1 MLKTIIAGAAFALI
15 ATAAFAAEDWVAVE
29 RSIEVKAPA
38 AKVWGLLGGYCAANK
53 ARGAPCDFTK
63 GTGELGTIRK
73 LNPTT
78 EEVKV
83 AEGQYSYGYMQTLGA
98 STPLRYHGNISV
110 LPVSGA
116 SSKIVYTL
124 VYDQGALATDAERE
138 TTRNTFGTRFQGAIE
153 QMKTLAEK

>member
-1 MLKTIIAGAAFALI
+1 MLRALI
-15 ATAAFAAEDWVAVE
+15 CGAVLALAASAALAAEDWVAVE
-29 RSIEVKAPA
+29 RTIEVKAPA